1 MFKRIL
7 CALICTAV
15 MCTSSFAYTRDV
27 FKDEETSAEETTPS
41 SDGQNGVKNDE
52 ASESDG
58 NSQSS
63 NSGKTTGTKVPP
75 GSIIGN
81 VLSPYMRPGD
91 YYYYAF
97 RQILKLYVDNHLYE
111 SNETEV
117 LEKMVQN
124 ILEENPN
131 YFKFLVSFMLST
143 LDPYSS
149 YHEAD
154 SHFLDVENASAGYG
168 ITVEDTG
175 DGTVI
180 TSVLKGSNAESAGF
194 QKGDKLI
201 SIGGYNVE
209 NVPSRAAMMILARPY
224 VYLSPK
230 NEKGVYEN
238 YNPECE
244 IIADR
249 NGQQIK
255 AALTRGAMTL
265 DQISSKIVGEN
276 NDIAYIT
283 ISTFLG
289 ENMNEEF
296 NKLIYGLEKDGI
308 KKLTID
314 LRDNGGGSLNYALSM
329 AETFVEDKELLCYYN
344 ERGLEEPTPIYSTT
358 PKASFDSITIL
369 VNGNTASAAELF
381 TSILQSKGIAKI
393 IGERTYGKSVGQSVY
408 YLANGD
414 YITITTYEILDEKLK
429 SYNGVGIIPDLEI
442 EKVEICYTL
451 PELGSFNHQNYKE
464 IVPGKYSDVTKALED
479 RLVIMGLMYDKDADG
494 VYDDTTKA
502 ALRIYQKNQGI
513 ADSGECTYDTVT
525 QITNTINTFK
535 TYTYREDSQYD
546 VAMIV
551 HSSFSQG
558 KRLVKEKEKLAE
570 KNKEM
575 IEARDKAIED
585 TLDAAENRNKQAG

>member
-1 MFKRIL
+1 
-7 CALICTAV
+7 
-15 MCTSSFAYTRDV
+15 
-27 FKDEETSAEETTPS
+27 
-41 SDGQNGVKNDE
+41 
-52 ASESDG
+52 
-58 NSQSS
+58 
-63 NSGKTTGTKVPP
+63 
-75 GSIIGN
+75 
-81 VLSPYMRPGD
+81 
-91 YYYYAF
+91 
-97 RQILKLYVDNHLYE
+97 
-111 SNETEV
+111 
-117 LEKMVQN
+117 
-124 ILEENPN
+124 
-131 YFKFLVSFMLST
+131 
-143 LDPYSS
+143 
-149 YHEAD
+149 
-154 SHFLDVENASAGYG
+154 
-168 ITVEDTG
+168 
-175 DGTVI
+175 
-180 TSVLKGSNAESAGF
+180 
-194 QKGDKLI
+194 
-201 SIGGYNVE
+201 
-209 NVPSRAAMMILARPY
+209 
-224 VYLSPK
+224 
-230 NEKGVYEN
+230 
-238 YNPECE
+238 
-244 IIADR
+244 
-249 NGQQIK
+249 
-255 AALTRGAMTL
+255 
-265 DQISSKIVGEN
+265 
-276 NDIAYIT
+276 
-283 ISTFLG
+283 
-289 ENMNEEF
+289 
-296 NKLIYGLEKDGI
+296 
-308 KKLTID
+308 
-314 LRDNGGGSLNYALSM
+314 M

-464 IVPGKYSDVTKALED
+464 IVPGKYNDVTKALED